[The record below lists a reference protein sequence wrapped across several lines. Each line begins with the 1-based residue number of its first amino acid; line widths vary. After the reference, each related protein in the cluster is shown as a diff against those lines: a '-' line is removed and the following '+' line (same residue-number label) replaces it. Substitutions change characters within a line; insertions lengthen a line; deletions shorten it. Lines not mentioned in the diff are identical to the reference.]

1 MIDPDGDIDGDG
13 TTNGDEDIAG
23 TDFNDSSSK
32 FEVGSQTMEADGDVT
47 INWTPVLG
55 RTYKVQARADLAT
68 GDWVDVATG
77 QNSGTYTDPNPSET
91 SKFYRILVNIVLT

>member
-32 FEVGSQTMEADGDVT
+32 FEVGSQTMEANGDVT

-68 GDWVDVATG
+68 GDWGDVATG
-77 QNSGTYTDPNPSET
+77 QNSGTYTDPNPAET
-91 SKFYRILVNIVLT
+91 SKFYRILVE